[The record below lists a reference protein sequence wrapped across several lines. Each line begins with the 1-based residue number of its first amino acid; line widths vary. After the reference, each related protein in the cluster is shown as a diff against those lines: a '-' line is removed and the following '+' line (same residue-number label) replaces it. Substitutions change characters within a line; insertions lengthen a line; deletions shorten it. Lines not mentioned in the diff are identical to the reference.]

1 MSQRTTTRLFVVNF
15 ILPRYM
21 FELDATTIEK
31 SAPPIHHLFCM
42 SYRQGARPRA
52 SLPESSFKVS
62 NNGRRIYNNV
72 LIRQVKSPV
81 ACKENMSLKC
91 LGVALLVGC
100 VFVFVS
106 RPSSGSC
113 SRLSDGPCRRS
124 VHRDAYCSLGN

>member
-1 MSQRTTTRLFVVNF
+1 
-15 ILPRYM
+15 M
-21 FELDATTIEK
+21 FELDARAIETK
-31 SAPPIHHLFCM
+31 APSSHLCM

-100 VFVFVS
+100 VFVF
-106 RPSSGSC
+106 C
-113 SRLSDGPCRRS
+113 
-124 VHRDAYCSLGN
+124 